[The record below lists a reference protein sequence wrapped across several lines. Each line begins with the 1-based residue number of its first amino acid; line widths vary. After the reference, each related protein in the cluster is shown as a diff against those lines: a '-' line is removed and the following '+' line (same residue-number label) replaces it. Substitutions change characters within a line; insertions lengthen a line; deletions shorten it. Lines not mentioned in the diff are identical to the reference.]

1 MDLKTAL
8 ERARELDRQRGTV
21 STNSALAQRAA
32 AGAAAQQAA
41 QQSAEPQSGGT
52 PYERALAR
60 AQEIDRQRGTVSGTA
75 GAQVERNPLLSLLP
89 EPGTRASTAVDFS
102 LAKNP
107 PLAGLPV
114 PTGTGQASVKEGF
127 ALTPPSYR
135 NVGYQSSGGRVF
147 SGGGAQEDG
156 TRSYTAP
163 NADDLWQGKYIRYMQ
178 AQNEPDFA
186 EKSAYRS
193 TRYGDAKANVS
204 GYITDTGFGDV
215 RYDYINRDKDARSVQ
230 GYMDTKSDA
239 AFLGLDDSERKE
251 MTDEEIAVFNYLY
264 AQDTANGDAE
274 HRNAYAYI
282 DFLTG
287 DLNARQR
294 AAAQEKWAEYAN
306 EHPVKASAF
315 SVMTSPMKGLSY
327 IGQMTDY
334 LKDGKIDQNAGYNK
348 FSYGNSAIRGEV
360 SKKIEESGKW
370 GKVGSFL
377 YQTGMSMGDFLLNTA
392 ITGGNQALSLAI
404 MGTGAAA
411 DATIEAK
418 DRGLTDDQAFTL
430 GTIAGLAEVITEKV
444 SIEALLDKTTL
455 TKSAMGYFLKN
466 TLAEG
471 SEEVGS
477 DLINLLA
484 DILVS
489 KDKSEWQ
496 TSIDAYEAEG
506 MSESDA
512 LWHAVRDQA
521 LNMGLDFLG
530 GALSGAA
537 MSGPVAG
544 VNAIS
549 RANAENR
556 TGRALGAEG
565 ADTLVNIG
573 LSMDG
578 EAKALA
584 EKLNAKQKSGKA
596 LTNREVGQLY
606 SSVADGLSAEKVAA
620 LVRST
625 NENAAPVEAAES
637 ASPYT
642 EQEAAEIRKDAK
654 TFRNVVAGLDM
665 KVSEFFSKWRN
676 GRKSHQGEKLEKL
689 YLGKLDQAS
698 LGKIGDILGYQ
709 LSARDVIVTNDDV
722 KHVSDQHPELE
733 NWVFDSL
740 PEVISSPD
748 SIIRGHEGTGRNAG
762 KTGIIFQKTMP
773 NGNVV
778 SIQFDNPSRET
789 MQITTVYVTKKAKG
803 TTSKTTAGDPTAV
816 RTPEASEPATSAAFN
831 VAQTGAGVNTGE
843 NASGVQRRPGLVQ
856 DAVYQRAHLSSTT
869 RDALDA
875 LGRALGVEVRMA
887 EDLGDVNATYEN
899 GVITL
904 SLRAGDPV
912 MTSAIHE
919 AVHRV
924 REAAPEAYDTLES
937 FVRRA
942 MSEGQLEYNVKLREA
957 LYGTENADYLT
968 EEVVADAFGRM
979 LNERSILDRFTR
991 EHRSTAQKLRDALR
1005 DIVNAVRRLLGG
1017 QNKRLTQSQRE
1028 SFSDLE
1034 NRLSAM
1040 EALFGDALEK
1050 AGNGAE
1056 SSGEAR
1062 RYSIEETRDGKKYV
1076 RADRQVIFGNDPQS
1090 WSEQLEDYIN
1100 GKIRRG
1106 QDVTLIGA
1114 DGDELRLTATSAGK
1128 LSDNHTGNGR
1138 TMSDET
1144 FERKVNA
1151 ASHIDELARVS
1162 TRGKRNVQDY
1172 DGRHGSL
1179 ASGGWNY
1186 RTAYFKDFDGKYYE
1200 VTISTAQNA
1209 DGRMIYNIGQ
1219 MQERSDSQI
1228 NGSSAANSGA
1238 LWGDA
1243 SSSNN
1248 IRNSGEN
1255 VNSKSSRSDR
1265 ELLDE
1270 YIKKYGPIPKGE
1282 RASRDVELPRQTGE
1296 SEKVSRTVR
1305 TVMEAKATPDEALPS
1320 IEKLAAKG
1328 KFSYEVYS
1336 DKQAISDAAAQI
1348 EDVGWTSALEKWTKA
1363 VKSGNVSKANTAMGW
1378 ALYNNAVNK
1387 GDTDLAIDV
1396 LEKMVEHQRSAAQAV
1411 QATRIL
1417 KQMSPETQL
1426 YGVQRSVAN
1435 LQAEL
1440 NERYGDKKAPE
1451 LKLDP
1456 DLAERL
1462 LNAETQEAR
1471 DAALRDIYRDI
1482 GRQMPSRFRDRWNAW
1497 RYLAMLGNAR
1507 THGRNVVGNLG
1518 FALPVAIKD
1527 AAATGIEAAV
1537 YRLSGGRMER
1547 SKAFGKDFGKL
1558 ARAAWSDYAK
1568 VQETALGG
1576 GKYSDMQNANKY
1588 VEEGRKIF
1596 GNLPTNSPYAA
1607 VRTAARTWN
1616 NTVGKAL
1623 ESFRKFNGKALDAED
1638 VWFSKPHYAF
1648 AMAQFCKANGITAE
1662 QIRSGERLEAARDYA
1677 ILEAQKATYRDTNNF
1692 SQGVSQLG
1700 RKGFGSGKGFD
1711 RGLATFVEGIL
1722 PFRKTPAN
1730 ILARGVE
1737 YSPIGLLNGI
1747 YKATAGVAKGKYT
1760 AAQAIDS
1767 ISAGLTGTGLMGL
1780 GWFLAAQGLVRGR
1793 GGDDDEKRKFEEMQ
1807 GHQAYSLELPDGTSV
1822 TLDWL
1827 APEALPFFVGVNLWE
1842 EMSEKKAGENGEVGI
1857 EPSEMLSAV
1866 FRVSEPM
1873 LEMSCLQSLNDVF
1886 DTVGYASSKDV
1897 SALVSALASAATSYV
1912 TQALPTLLGQAERT
1926 GESKRYT
1933 TYTEKNSFLTGDMQY
1948 ALGKAS
1954 ARTPGW
1960 DFQQIPYIDAW
1971 GREENSGELPERAF
1985 NNFLNPSY
1993 TSKIETSEM
2002 EKELLRLYEETGEAT
2017 VLPDRAPKYL
2027 SVLGER
2033 VYLSAEDYVQIARAR
2048 GELSY
2053 ELVNDLVASGEYKKM
2068 GDPDKAGAVK
2078 GAYDAAKLEAV
2089 RQVFGAEYAMKTCGV
2104 QAYEKAQK
2112 AVENGSTWEAYYSIY
2127 TGNRGVVEDWR
2138 KYLNAAMQPFGETA
2152 RLGALAAM
2160 MPETTYEKL
2169 EAAVAEGI
2177 SVYNYV
2183 SFRYDIK
2190 DLEGDKDKDGNVI
2203 PGSKKEKIVEVI
2215 DGLNLTS
2222 EQKDFL
2228 YLQQRYSEDGLRD
2241 TPWHKRK

>member
-1 MDLKTAL
+1 MYKN
-8 ERARELDRQRGTV
+8 RRHP
-21 STNSALAQRAA
+21 
-32 AGAAAQQAA
+32 
-41 QQSAEPQSGGT
+41 AEAECRLFCCP
-52 PYERALAR
+52 
-60 AQEIDRQRGTVSGTA
+60 I
-75 GAQVERNPLLSLLP
+75 LLSRCRFCSFLKLLSYRHTAYDGYVFAAP
-89 EPGTRASTAVDFS
+89 VTLDGKTVYLAAVVKQTSKNRFYLHEVVDADGNIIKISDGEGT
-102 LAKNP
+102 N
-107 PLAGLPV
+107 
-114 PTGTGQASVKEGF
+114 PTG
-127 ALTPPSYR
+127 
-135 NVGYQSSGGRVF
+135 
-147 SGGGAQEDG
+147 
-156 TRSYTAP
+156 
-163 NADDLWQGKYIRYMQ
+163 
-178 AQNEPDFA
+178 
-186 EKSAYRS
+186 
-193 TRYGDAKANVS
+193 
-204 GYITDTGFGDV
+204 
-215 RYDYINRDKDARSVQ
+215 
-230 GYMDTKSDA
+230 
-239 AFLGLDDSERKE
+239 
-251 MTDEEIAVFNYLY
+251 
-264 AQDTANGDAE
+264 
-274 HRNAYAYI
+274 
-282 DFLTG
+282 
-287 DLNARQR
+287 
-294 AAAQEKWAEYAN
+294 
-306 EHPVKASAF
+306 
-315 SVMTSPMKGLSY
+315 
-327 IGQMTDY
+327 
-334 LKDGKIDQNAGYNK
+334 
-348 FSYGNSAIRGEV
+348 
-360 SKKIEESGKW
+360 
-370 GKVGSFL
+370 
-377 YQTGMSMGDFLLNTA
+377 
-392 ITGGNQALSLAI
+392 LA
-404 MGTGAAA
+404 
-411 DATIEAK
+411 
-418 DRGLTDDQAFTL
+418 
-430 GTIAGLAEVITEKV
+430 
-444 SIEALLDKTTL
+444 
-455 TKSAMGYFLKN
+455 
-466 TLAEG
+466 AEG
-471 SEEVGS
+471 S
-477 DLINLLA
+477 A
-484 DILVS
+484 
-489 KDKSEWQ
+489 
-496 TSIDAYEAEG
+496 
-506 MSESDA
+506 
-512 LWHAVRDQA
+512 
-521 LNMGLDFLG
+521 
-530 GALSGAA
+530 GA
-537 MSGPVAG
+537 P
-544 VNAIS
+544 
-549 RANAENR
+549 
-556 TGRALGAEG
+556 T
-565 ADTLVNIG
+565 
-573 LSMDG
+573 
-578 EAKALA
+578 
-584 EKLNAKQKSGKA
+584 
-596 LTNREVGQLY
+596 
-606 SSVADGLSAEKVAA
+606 
-620 LVRST
+620 
-625 NENAAPVEAAES
+625 P
-637 ASPYT
+637 
-642 EQEAAEIRKDAK
+642 
-654 TFRNVVAGLDM
+654 
-665 KVSEFFSKWRN
+665 
-676 GRKSHQGEKLEKL
+676 
-689 YLGKLDQAS
+689 S
-698 LGKIGDILGYQ
+698 LG
-709 LSARDVIVTNDDV
+709 S
-722 KHVSDQHPELE
+722 
-733 NWVFDSL
+733 
-740 PEVISSPD
+740 
-748 SIIRGHEGTGRNAG
+748 
-762 KTGIIFQKTMP
+762 
-773 NGNVV
+773 
-778 SIQFDNPSRET
+778 
-789 MQITTVYVTKKAKG
+789 
-803 TTSKTTAGDPTAV
+803 
-816 RTPEASEPATSAAFN
+816 N

-843 NASGVQRRPGLVQ
+843 NTSAAQRKPGLVQ

-887 EDLGDVNATYEN
+887 EDLGHVNATYEN

-904 SLRAGDPV
+904 SLKAGDPV

-924 REAAPEAYDTLES
+924 REAAPEAYGTLES

-942 MSEGQLEYNVKLREA
+942 MSEGQLDYNVKLREA

-991 EHRSTAQKLRDALR
+991 EHRSAAQKLRDALR
-1005 DIVNAVRRLLGG
+1005 DIVNAVKRLLSG
-1017 QNKRLTQSQRE
+1017 QNRRLTQSQRE

-1050 AGNGAE
+1050 AGNSTE
-1056 SSGEAR
+1056 SGGEAR
-1062 RYSIEETRDGKKYV
+1062 NSISATLENELDQVLNGTFQSRNNEVYIGDTSKFLTDVIGIDALDVTMPPNKAYSAMVTEEQARRDGRYQERTNYHGLGKDGLIDV
-1076 RADRQVIFGNDPQS
+1076 LNASETPIAAFADTPGS
-1090 WSEQLEDYIN
+1090 S
-1100 GKIRRG
+1100 
-1106 QDVTLIGA
+1106 
-1114 DGDELRLTATSAGK
+1114 
-1128 LSDNHTGNGR
+1128 
-1138 TMSDET
+1138 
-1144 FERKVNA
+1144 
-1151 ASHIDELARVS
+1151 
-1162 TRGKRNVQDY
+1162 GKRANHIVLITDKMVSGKNIAVIEALETKSY
-1172 DGRHGSL
+1172 RSGKRIEANKVITSFDRAAL
-1179 ASGGWNY
+1179 ANDVIQ
-1186 RTAYFKDFDGKYYE
+1186 A
-1200 VTISTAQNA
+1200 AA
-1209 DGRMIYNIGQ
+1209 DGRLLSVDKK
-1219 MQERSDSQI
+1219 RSQDFLA
-1228 NGSSAANSGA
+1228 GVSAANSRRA
-1238 LWGDA
+1238 IQEADFTT
-1243 SSSNN
+1243 N
-1248 IRNSGEN
+1248 IRNFLQNVKWENSGNQIYTSEN
-1255 VNSKSSRSDR
+1255 TESSAMPEWKQRLQDYSSRESRSDR

-1282 RASRDVELPRQTGE
+1282 KASRDVELPRQTGE

-1305 TVMEAKATPDEALPS
+1305 TVMEAKATPDEALPG
-1320 IEKLAAKG
+1320 IEKLAAEG

-1348 EDVGWTSALEKWTKA
+1348 EKVGWTGALEKWTNA

-1387 GDTDLAIDV
+1387 GDTDLAINV

-1417 KQMSPETQL
+1417 KQMTPETQL

-1558 ARAAWSDYAK
+1558 AKAAWSDYAK

-1623 ESFRKFNGKALDAED
+1623 ESFRKFNGTALDAED

-1692 SQGVSQLG
+1692 SQMVSQLG
-1700 RKGFGSGKGFD
+1700 RSGTGSKNRFV
-1711 RGLATFVEGIL
+1711 RGASTVMEGIL

-1767 ISAGLTGTGLMGL
+1767 ISAGLTGTGLMVFGM
-1780 GWFLAAQGLVRGR
+1780 FLAAQGLVRGR

-1807 GHQAYSLELPDGTSV
+1807 GHQAYSLELRDGTSV

-1842 EMSEKKAGENGEVGI
+1842 ATHEKKAGEDGKSALTL
-1857 EPSEMLSAV
+1857 SEMLNAV
-1866 FRVSEPM
+1866 SNVSEPM

-1886 DTVGYASSKDV
+1886 DAVGYAADEDV

-1971 GREENSGELPERAF
+1971 GREENSGGLPERAF

-2053 ELVNDLVASGEYKKM
+2053 ELVNDLVASDEYKKM
-2068 GDPDKAGAVK
+2068 DDPDKAAAVK
-2078 GAYDAAKLEAV
+2078 DAYDAAKLEAV

-2127 TGNRGVVEDWR
+2127 SGNQGIVEDWR

-2160 MPETTYEKL
+2160 MPEKTYEKL

>member
-1 MDLKTAL
+1 MTARPL
-8 ERARELDRQRGTV
+8 RLPTSRWC
-21 STNSALAQRAA
+21 STRNAA
-32 AGAAAQQAA
+32 AGVAAQQAA

-52 PYERALAR
+52 PYERALVRAR
-60 AQEIDRQRGTVSGTA
+60 EIDRQRGTVSGTA

-89 EPGTRASTAVDFS
+89 EPGTRASASDNFS

-186 EKSAYRS
+186 EKSVYRS

-606 SSVADGLSAEKVAA
+606 SSVADGLSAENTAA
-620 LVRST
+620 LARAE
-625 NENAAPVEAAES
+625 NKNAAPVEAAES

-803 TTSKTTAGDPTAV
+803 TTSKTTAGEPTAV

-991 EHRSTAQKLRDALR
+991 EHRSAAQKLRDALR
-1005 DIVNAVRRLLGG
+1005 DIVNAVKRLLNG
-1017 QNKRLTQSQRE
+1017 QNRRLTQSQRE

-1062 RYSIEETRDGKKYV
+1062 YSRKRAAGKDVVWIENNSLSNKELSNHKAVADFIAQHIGEVYTILESGQHVYIGNDLPGEYTQSGYTSYLRSSDRSTARAKNKAIDGLGEMIEIATNRRWEQTRHPNSKDAKYGMYRYDSTFAFPVRDNAGNVQRVRAYDVELLIRNASDGKKYLYDIV
-1076 RADRQVIFGNDPQS
+1076 GIKENTPAQIDLTNRETRSATYKAATGGGVYGNS
-1090 WSEQLEDYIN
+1090 
-1100 GKIRRG
+1100 
-1106 QDVTLIGA
+1106 
-1114 DGDELRLTATSAGK
+1114 
-1128 LSDNHTGNGR
+1128 
-1138 TMSDET
+1138 
-1144 FERKVNA
+1144 
-1151 ASHIDELARVS
+1151 
-1162 TRGKRNVQDY
+1162 
-1172 DGRHGSL
+1172 
-1179 ASGGWNY
+1179 
-1186 RTAYFKDFDGKYYE
+1186 
-1200 VTISTAQNA
+1200 IS
-1209 DGRMIYNIGQ
+1209 
-1219 MQERSDSQI
+1219 
-1228 NGSSAANSGA
+1228 
-1238 LWGDA
+1238 
-1243 SSSNN
+1243 
-1248 IRNSGEN
+1248 NSGEN

-1348 EDVGWTSALEKWTKA
+1348 EEVGWTSALEKWTKA

-1507 THGRNVVGNLG
+1507 THGRNFVGNLG

-1558 ARAAWSDYAK
+1558 AKAAWSDYAK

-1596 GNLPTNSPYAA
+1596 GNLPTNSRYAA

-1662 QIRSGERLEAARDYA
+1662 QIRNGERLEAARDYA
-1677 ILEAQKATYRDTNNF
+1677 ILEAQKATYRDTNEF
-1692 SQGVSQLG
+1692 SQMVSQLG
-1700 RKGFGSGKGFD
+1700 RSGTGSKNRFV
-1711 RGLATFVEGIL
+1711 RGASTVMEGIL

-1767 ISAGLTGTGLMGL
+1767 ISAGLTGTGLMAFGM
-1780 GWFLAAQGLVRGR
+1780 FLAAQGLVRGR

-1842 EMSEKKAGENGEVGI
+1842 ATHEKKAGEDGKSALTL
-1857 EPSEMLSAV
+1857 SEMLNAV
-1866 FRVSEPM
+1866 SNVSEPM

-1886 DTVGYASSKDV
+1886 DAVGYAADEDV

-2053 ELVNDLVASGEYKKM
+2053 ELVNDLVASDEYKKM

-2160 MPETTYEKL
+2160 MKDTTYEKL

-2190 DLEGDKDKDGNVI
+2190 DLEGDKDKDGNPI
-2203 PGSKKEKIVEVI
+2203 SGSLKEKIVEVI
-2215 DGLNLTS
+2215 DGLNLTN

-2228 YLQQRYSEDGLRD
+2228 YLQQNYAESTLGD

>member
-21 STNSALAQRAA
+21 STNSALTQRAA
-32 AGAAAQQAA
+32 AGVAAQQAA
-41 QQSAEPQSGGT
+41 QQSDGPQSGGT

-60 AQEIDRQRGTVSGTA
+60 AREIDRQRGTVSGTA

-89 EPGTRASTAVDFS
+89 EPGTRVSTPDNFS

-114 PTGTGQASVKEGF
+114 PTGTGQSGWSGLQVQ
-127 ALTPPSYR
+127 TPELK
-135 NVGYQSSGGRVF
+135 NAFSSFRSKTGRQF
-147 SGGGAQEDG
+147 SGGGRDLPDE
-156 TRSYTAP
+156 TRKEALARTEKARDE
-163 NADDLWQGKYIRYMQ
+163 AKAALR
-178 AQNEPDFA
+178 EA
-186 EKSAYRS
+186 EKAANEAIRTGGDTEAAYAAVNA
-193 TRYGDAKANVS
+193 AKE
-204 GYITDTGFGDV
+204 
-215 RYDYINRDKDARSVQ
+215 RYDAAKQ
-230 GYMDTKSDA
+230 DA
-239 AFLGLDDSERKE
+239 AQYRNSFLNVL
-251 MTDEEIAVFNYLY
+251 
-264 AQDTANGDAE
+264 
-274 HRNAYAYI
+274 
-282 DFLTG
+282 
-287 DLNARQR
+287 
-294 AAAQEKWAEYAN
+294 
-306 EHPVKASAF
+306 ASA
-315 SVMTSPMKGLSY
+315 
-327 IGQMTDY
+327 
-334 LKDGKIDQNAGYNK
+334 
-348 FSYGNSAIRGEV
+348 
-360 SKKIEESGKW
+360 
-370 GKVGSFL
+370 
-377 YQTGMSMGDFLLNTA
+377 
-392 ITGGNQALSLAI
+392 
-404 MGTGAAA
+404 
-411 DATIEAK
+411 
-418 DRGLTDDQAFTL
+418 
-430 GTIAGLAEVITEKV
+430 
-444 SIEALLDKTTL
+444 
-455 TKSAMGYFLKN
+455 
-466 TLAEG
+466 
-471 SEEVGS
+471 
-477 DLINLLA
+477 
-484 DILVS
+484 
-489 KDKSEWQ
+489 
-496 TSIDAYEAEG
+496 
-506 MSESDA
+506 
-512 LWHAVRDQA
+512 
-521 LNMGLDFLG
+521 LG
-530 GALSGAA
+530 GALGSAKGFANAA
-537 MSGPVAG
+537 GYGIQTGIEQQMRNEANKSEALGNLFEAFGSDAYKGIAG
-544 VNAIS
+544 VEQKASQEQEDRELQTAVHWGDDFNQ
-549 RANAENR
+549 RLAERTQNIGR
-556 TGRALGAEG
+556 TGRIINDVARGVGGMAPSIAANAVVPGTSLPVLFTYAAGNATEEALNDG
-565 ADTLVNIG
+565 ADKNAAILYGTAVGAVEVLTEKMFGGIPGMGSGGLDETVESAIKSAVRHPGAQFAISALVDAMGEGFEEFVSEFADKALNDALVGSDVRTWDETAQDALYSALIGGLTGAVMNIG
-573 LSMDG
+573 PSALRGMSETQAANAIG
-578 EAKALA
+578 EQMRPALDELISIARSQGGNAAK
-584 EKLNAKQKSGKA
+584 NANAVSSRQTAGENVK
-596 LTNREVGQLY
+596 NWEVGQLY
-606 SSVADGLSAEKVAA
+606 SSVADGLSAENTAA
-620 LVRST
+620 LARAA
-625 NENAAPVEAAES
+625 NKNAAPVEAAGNVGLVPLSEHD
-637 ASPYT
+637 
-642 EQEAAEIRKDAK
+642 AANLS
-654 TFRNVVAGLDM
+654 T
-665 KVSEFFSKWRN
+665 
-676 GRKSHQGEKLEKL
+676 
-689 YLGKLDQAS
+689 GKNNIIANTVQ
-698 LGKIGDILGYQ
+698 DILSFIRSAKEKKGGSERLYMGTMTDTAARFVRDQTGVDVSGYVAILPGSSVQ
-709 LSARDVIVTNDDV
+709 HIFKNHGNEQTESSRGQRAVTENDIALIPQV
-722 KHVSDQHPELE
+722 LT
-733 NWVFDSL
+733 
-740 PEVISSPD
+740 SPD
-748 SIIRGHEGTGRNAG
+748 SVELSGDKDKLGRAVLLFTKQIGDTYITAQAVTDGRHAIATNSLW
-762 KTGIIFQKTMP
+762 IQKK
-773 NGNVV
+773 
-778 SIQFDNPSRET
+778 SNPL
-789 MQITTVYVTKKAKG
+789 V
-803 TTSKTTAGDPTAV
+803 TTSDSSV
-816 RTPEASEPATSAAFN
+816 AAAPGLDVQN
-831 VAQTGAGVNTGE
+831 APPSGYSTNIVAQTGAGVNTGE
-843 NASGVQRRPGLVQ
+843 TTSGVQRKPGLVQ

-991 EHRSTAQKLRDALR
+991 EHRSAAQKLRDALR
-1005 DIVNAVRRLLGG
+1005 DIVNAVKRLLNG
-1017 QNKRLTQSQRE
+1017 QNRRLTQSQRE

-1050 AGNGAE
+1050 AGNSTE

-1062 RYSIEETRDGKKYV
+1062 NSISATLGNELDQVLNGTFRSRNNEVYIGDTSKFLTDVIGIDALDVTMPPNKAYSAMVTEEQARRDGRYQERTNYHGLGKDGLIDALNASETPIAAF
-1076 RADRQVIFGNDPQS
+1076 ADTPGS
-1090 WSEQLEDYIN
+1090 S
-1100 GKIRRG
+1100 
-1106 QDVTLIGA
+1106 
-1114 DGDELRLTATSAGK
+1114 
-1128 LSDNHTGNGR
+1128 
-1138 TMSDET
+1138 
-1144 FERKVNA
+1144 
-1151 ASHIDELARVS
+1151 
-1162 TRGKRNVQDY
+1162 GKRANHIVLITDKMVSGKNIAVIEALETKSY
-1172 DGRHGSL
+1172 RSGKRIEANKVITSFDRAAL
-1179 ASGGWNY
+1179 ANDVIQ
-1186 RTAYFKDFDGKYYE
+1186 A
-1200 VTISTAQNA
+1200 AA
-1209 DGRMIYNIGQ
+1209 DGRLLFVDKK
-1219 MQERSDSQI
+1219 RSQDFLA
-1228 NGSSAANSGA
+1228 GVSAANSRRA
-1238 LWGDA
+1238 IQEADFTT
-1243 SSSNN
+1243 N
-1248 IRNSGEN
+1248 IRNFLQNVKWENSGNRIYTSEN
-1255 VNSKSSRSDR
+1255 AESGAMPEWKQRLQDYSSRESRSDR

-1320 IEKLAAKG
+1320 IEKLAAAG

-1348 EDVGWTSALEKWTKA
+1348 EEVGWTSALEKWTKA

-1417 KQMSPETQL
+1417 KQMTPETQL

-1456 DLAERL
+1456 DLAERV

-1507 THGRNVVGNLG
+1507 THGRNFVGNLG

-1558 ARAAWSDYAK
+1558 AKAAWSDYAK

-1596 GNLPTNSPYAA
+1596 GNLPTNSRYAA

-1638 VWFSKPHYAF
+1638 VLFSKPHYAF

-1662 QIRSGERLEAARDYA
+1662 QIRNGERLEAARDYA
-1677 ILEAQKATYRDTNNF
+1677 ILEAQKATYRDTNEF
-1692 SQGVSQLG
+1692 SQMVSQLG
-1700 RKGFGSGKGFD
+1700 RSGTGSKNRFV
-1711 RGLATFVEGIL
+1711 RGASTVMEGIL

-1767 ISAGLTGTGLMGL
+1767 ISAGLTGSGLMAFGM
-1780 GWFLAAQGLVRGR
+1780 FLAAQGLVRGR

-1842 EMSEKKAGENGEVGI
+1842 ATHEKKAGEDGKSALTL
-1857 EPSEMLSAV
+1857 SEMLNAV
-1866 FRVSEPM
+1866 SNVSEPM

-1886 DTVGYASSKDV
+1886 DAVGYAADEDV

-2053 ELVNDLVASGEYKKM
+2053 ELVNDLVASDEYKKM
-2068 GDPDKAGAVK
+2068 GDPDKADAVK
-2078 GAYDAAKLEAV
+2078 GAYNAAKLEAV

-2169 EAAVAEGI
+2169 EAAVADGI